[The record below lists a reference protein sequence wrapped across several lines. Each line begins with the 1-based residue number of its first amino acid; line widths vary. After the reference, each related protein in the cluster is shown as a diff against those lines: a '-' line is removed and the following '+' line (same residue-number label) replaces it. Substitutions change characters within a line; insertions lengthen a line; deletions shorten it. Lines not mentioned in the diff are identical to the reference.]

1 MAWRCPPVN
10 PGIRLSTVHNSVTI
24 QDIFMQGLT
33 NPLPGRP
40 GQVKNRSGQ
49 SLFPTL
55 TPGRTS
61 EKNIYIVNFSKVSGM
76 RGFKT
81 AEQVK
86 KYFTCPVDKWDFFL
100 FVSPCSCN
108 FIGICVRSGRHVA
121 HKNDCSPFL
130 SFQVMSL

>member
-1 MAWRCPPVN
+1 MAWRCPPVH
-10 PGIRLSTVHNSVTI
+10 PGIRLSAVHNSVTI

-40 GQVKNRSGQ
+40 GQVQNRSGQ

-61 EKNIYIVNFSKVSGM
+61 EKNIVNFSKVSGM

-86 KYFTCPVDKWDFFL
+86 KYFTCPVDKWDCFFICQPL
-100 FVSPCSCN
+100 FMQFYRNMC
-108 FIGICVRSGRHVA
+108 
-121 HKNDCSPFL
+121 
-130 SFQVMSL
+130 